1 MKLYLN
7 IFLIISL
14 FFISC
19 NNSSNTENSS
29 DISLEK
35 IKSNGKIVLGLD
47 DTFAPMGFRSTN
59 GDIVGFDIDLA
70 KEVASRMGV
79 ELEIRPIDWSSA
91 ILALNKG
98 DVDVLWNGL
107 TISESRKK
115 QISFSKPYIKNKLV
129 LVKLSNRD
137 DLNKKEDFKGKVIG
151 VQVGANADTLDKDE
165 LSKISKEIR
174 KYDVNVNAF
183 LDLSAKRIDALAI
196 DSIACEYY
204 INQNH
209 NNFEILS
216 YIELSEEFY
225 GIGFRKN
232 DTAFLDEVNRILD
245 EMRADGIASKIS
257 EKWFGSDI
265 MVK

>member
-7 IFLIISL
+7 ILFIISL
-14 FFISC
+14 LFISC
-19 NNSSNTENSS
+19 NNSSSNQKNTDN
-29 DISLEK
+29 SLEK
-35 IKSNGKIVLGLD
+35 VKERGKLVLGLD

-59 GDIVGFDIDLA
+59 GEIVGFDIDLA
-70 KEVASRMGV
+70 KEVVARIGV
-79 ELEIRPIDWSSA
+79 ELEVTPIDWSSA

-107 TISESRKK
+107 TINESRKR
-115 QISFSKPYIKNKLV
+115 QINFSKPYIKNKLV
-129 LVKLSNRD
+129 LVKLSSRD
-137 DLNKKEDFKGKVIG
+137 DLNTKEDFRGKVIG
-151 VQVGANADTLDKDE
+151 VQVGSNAETLDKDE
-165 LSKISKEIR
+165 IGSIAKEVR

-204 INQNH
+204 INQKDND
-209 NNFEILS
+209 FQIL
-216 YIELSEEFY
+216 YGIELNEEYY

-232 DTAFLDEVNRILD
+232 DTALLNEVDRILD
-245 EMRADGIASKIS
+245 DMRADGSATKIS